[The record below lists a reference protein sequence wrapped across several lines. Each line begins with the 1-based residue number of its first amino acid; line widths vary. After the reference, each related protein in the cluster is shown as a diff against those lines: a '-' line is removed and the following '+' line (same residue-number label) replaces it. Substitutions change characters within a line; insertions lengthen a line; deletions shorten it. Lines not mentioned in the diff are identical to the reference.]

1 MSTLHTVNKSP
12 FEHHTLASCARVC
25 LDGDCVLLLEDGVY
39 GALAAKAPA
48 CADLDELLRRG
59 IAIFVLEDD
68 VQARGLA
75 GQLLETVTVT
85 NYQGFVKLSLEHQTI
100 QSWY

>member
-12 FEHHTLASCARVC
+12 FEHQTLASCARVC

-39 GALAAKAPA
+39 GALAARAPT
-48 CADLDELLRRG
+48 CADLNGLLQRG
-59 IAIFVLEDD
+59 IAIFALEDD
-68 VQARGLA
+68 VVARGLT
-75 GQLLETVTVT
+75 GQLLDTVTLT
-85 NYQGFVKLSLEHQTI
+85 DYQGFVKLSLEHQTI